1 MYALARTFKSITA
14 SNDAVTMMYWSSMFV
29 CVVTPDMVYLLLWNS
44 SRRAVW
50 RKTVATSTAF
60 SLVALGMG
68 TDWTYPL
75 RMARASMYF
84 MTRYSSVWAEVYT
97 LSTMAAMR
105 SEIPCQDRNA

>member
-1 MYALARTFKSITA
+1 M
-14 SNDAVTMMYWSSMFV
+14 
-29 CVVTPDMVYLLLWNS
+29 LLWNS
-44 SRRAVW
+44 KSRAVW

-105 SEIPCQDRNA
+105 SEIPCQERNA